1 MNIPDRSKQ
10 MSLLHEDLARA
21 HPGQRRWRGNQSG
34 PAGRI
39 SREADRAIGARLAL
53 ARLMYGGHAR

>member
-10 MSLLHEDLARA
+10 MSLIHEDLARA
-21 HPGQRRWRGNQSG
+21 HTQRRWRGVQSP
-34 PAGRI
+34 PAGRL
-39 SREADRAIGARLAL
+39 SREAERALSARLAL